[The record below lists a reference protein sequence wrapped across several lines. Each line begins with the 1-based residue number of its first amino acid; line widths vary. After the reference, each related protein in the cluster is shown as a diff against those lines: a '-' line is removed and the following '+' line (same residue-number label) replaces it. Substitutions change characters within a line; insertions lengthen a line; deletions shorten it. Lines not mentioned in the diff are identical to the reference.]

1 TRDAGVAL
9 GIGNKT
15 VARSLARL
23 TALGLLTSK
32 HTEKDEGRARAAR
45 YEVNRSWEL
54 NTLTDTLYSNGG
66 VSGYSVSLSN
76 FDYITERSEVSVNGS
91 EHTAYSHDAFTGHR
105 VTTELI
111 LSALASFA
119 ARDGLTVRE
128 IATAT
133 RLSTDTVRKQLR
145 RMISPGLVQAME
157 W

>member
-1 TRDAGVAL
+1 AEREYKYAEFDAERFVNELSALKRRVESYRFPGRSHAVDRKVALYWIQRAMELSFSAPAISTRDAGVAL

-76 FDYITERSEVSVNGS
+76 FDY
-91 EHTAYSHDAFTGHR
+91 
-105 VTTELI
+105 
-111 LSALASFA
+111 
-119 ARDGLTVRE
+119 
-128 IATAT
+128 
-133 RLSTDTVRKQLR
+133 
-145 RMISPGLVQAME
+145 
-157 W
+157 